1 MDKFSWFGLILGF
14 AAVITA
20 QVLEGA
26 MLGSLLQSTAFLI
39 VVGGTVGAVMLQTS
53 WPVFKAGF
61 QMVKWVF
68 AGYNTDLQSDWLNIV
83 RWSQFARRDGLLAL
97 EQFATRHKDPFVREG
112 LQLLLDATDPE
123 VMREILAIKIEQS
136 ELEMHRA
143 ARIWESAGS
152 YSPTF
157 GILGAVIGLIH
168 VMENLTDPSK
178 LGSGIAVAFVATVYG
193 VGFAN
198 LLYLPI
204 YGKLCFYI
212 DRITARREM
221 FVEAFV
227 CIAQGHHPRLIE
239 SRLKGFMQNA

>member
-1 MDKFSWFGLILGF
+1 MDKFSWLGLFVGF
-14 AAVITA
+14 AAVVAGQI
-20 QVLEGA
+20 LEGA
-26 MLGSLLQSTAFLI
+26 VLGSLFQATAFLI
-39 VVGGTVGAVMLQTS
+39 VVGGTLGAVMLQTA
-53 WPVFKAGF
+53 WQVFKNGF
-61 QMVKWVF
+61 VMAKWVF
-68 AGYNTDLQSDWLNIV
+68 KGYSVDFQADWANIV

-97 EQFATRHKDPFVREG
+97 EQFANRSRDPFVRDG
-112 LQLLLDATDPE
+112 LQLLIDGADPE
-123 VMREILAIKIEQS
+123 VLREVLMIKIEQS

-227 CIAQGHHPRLIE
+227 CIALGHHPRLIE
-239 SRLKGFMQNA
+239 SRIKGFMQNA